1 MFEIFLSNL
10 FVMNVKGLWDN
21 LFDDEVAALC
31 GIALSPL
38 ESLWLTGSVFMS
50 TAPRDVAK
58 GLALAAYWKSI
69 QLTCETTFTQSVRDI
84 GGINY
89 GGKPDDIT
97 VCIFIM
103 IIVLIIII
111 VIIIIMIIIM
121 INIIIIMMIIIIIIM
136 MIIMISR

>member
-1 MFEIFLSNL
+1 MLPSINCFFL
-10 FVMNVKGLWDN
+10 FNVKGLWDN

-58 GLALAAYWKSI
+58 GLALSAYWKSI
-69 QLTCETTFTQSVRDI
+69 QLTCETPFTQSVRDI
-84 GGINY
+84 GGINS

-97 VCIFIM
+97 VCIYIYCDYNYNYDYNYDDNYSDNYDNDSDNSNN
-103 IIVLIIII
+103 
-111 VIIIIMIIIM
+111 
-121 INIIIIMMIIIIIIM
+121 NIRTRMVIMMILM
-136 MIIMISR
+136 